1 MTTKKLQIAC
11 IGECMIELNEA
22 AEQAGLLRRS
32 FGGDTLNTAVYAARC
47 LTDAAS
53 VAYVTAL
60 GDDPFSDELIAAWQ
74 AEGLNT
80 DLVARL
86 AGKLPGLYAIRT
98 DAQGE
103 RSFYYWREQA
113 AARELFRSAQTESIL
128 AALTNYDYVYF
139 SGITLAILDDAS
151 RKRLLDLLTVVRANG
166 GKIGFDSN
174 YRPRLWP
181 DQATARMWIERAVA
195 HADMAFPTFD
205 DEAILCGDR
214 DPAAT
219 TERLRNLGAAE
230 VIVKNGSEP
239 CLIVTAAQQVSCP
252 VETVA
257 TPLDTTAAGDAFNA
271 AYFSARLLGK
281 KPEDAARS
289 GHRLAAKVI
298 CQRGAII
305 AATP

>member
-1 MTTKKLQIAC
+1 MASKKLQIGC
-11 IGECMIELNEA
+11 IGECMIELNET
-22 AEQAGLLRRS
+22 AEQAGLLQRS
-32 FGGDTLNTAVYAARC
+32 FGGDSLNTAVYAARC
-47 LTDAAS
+47 LANAAN

-98 DAQGE
+98 DGQGE

-113 AARELFRSAQTESIL
+113 AARELFRSAQTESIV
-128 AALTNYDYVYF
+128 AALTHYDYLYF
-139 SGITLAILDDAS
+139 SGITLAILDAAS
-151 RKRLLDLLTVVRANG
+151 RERLLDLLAVVRANG
-166 GKIGFDSN
+166 GKVGFDSN

-181 DQATARMWIERAVA
+181 DQSTARTWIERAVA
-195 HADMAFPTFD
+195 QADMAFPTFD
-205 DEAILCGDR
+205 DETALCGDS

-219 TERLRNLGAAE
+219 AERFRNLGAAE
-230 VIVKNGSEP
+230 VIVKNGSQP
-239 CLIVTAAQQVSCP
+239 CLIATTDSQYLVPAMSVAQ
-252 VETVA
+252 
-257 TPLDTTAAGDAFNA
+257 PLDTTAAGDAFNA
-271 AYFSARLLGK
+271 AYFSARLLGQN
-281 KPEDAARS
+281 PEDAAHA

-305 AATP
+305 TSSP